1 MANPALNSDTL
12 SNGLSKGFL
21 AQATQVDD
29 GTANDDSNS
38 PAVNAPAKVAGEFL
52 DRVRGAGSDYD
63 SAKARSDNARDA
75 MIKAMASAGDRLRN
89 MNFGPSEQEQNS
101 SMAAAWSA
109 NTKTGRFGESMGNV
123 YAQQAAN
130 AKAAR
135 EAELQK
141 QQMLSQYGVG
151 LAGAQYNQ
159 AQKDMADA
167 TGAARAFSGP
177 ANTNQRIVGQ
187 EMGKGYKD
195 NGDGTFS
202 LVTDGSGMTY
212 LEAQN
217 KAKLYGKPLM
227 LKNADGT
234 TSPAL
239 ASSVVGGHMPVGN
252 APAQAPKTSPQTAS
266 APPPQAPGSTPATPA
281 APPNPTAASVMR
293 SKGVVTPT
301 DNKPPNPYDVYTPTY
316 LPNLPGNVFTSQNLR
331 PAFERAA
338 DVAFSP
344 QALSQFSSN
353 VNAKGQGYGQT
364 TDSKIQQKAIDKF
377 NDLDKEKSKSVVSQ
391 ASAGLKNIDEIY
403 ALLNSGGST
412 GAWTDSA
419 AEIVNKAQQLG
430 LLKPG
435 EGSSLKNLSYADFGA
450 ALGKKLNDLTT
461 QGLTTTYG
469 SRVTNMDV
477 TQALK
482 SSPNPNMPDAAV
494 RLMLKWKAAT
504 LEADLQANALK
515 SKFSTLPGVDPRQFS
530 SWYKK
535 YLDPYSNSVV
545 RNQPELKDAD
555 PINAT
560 FKNLNGEIPEL
571 KQVNQ
576 NGWALEQGKTGSYG
590 YVNPHDR
597 TQYVGVGRVY

>member
-1 MANPALNSDTL
+1 MANPALNSNPL
-12 SNGLSKGFL
+12 ANGPL
-21 AQATQVDD
+21 AQAAQVDD

-89 MNFGPSEQEQNS
+89 MNFGPNEQEQNS

-109 NTKTGRFGESMGNV
+109 NTKTGRFGEAMGNV

-151 LAGAQYNQ
+151 LAGAQYSQ

-316 LPNLPGNVFTSQNLR
+316 LPNLPGNVFTSQSVR

-364 TDSKIQQKAIDKF
+364 TDSKIQEAAIKVYNKDT
-377 NDLDKEKSKSVVSQ
+377 LDKDKNVVNQ
-391 ASAGLKNIDEIY
+391 ASSGLKNIDEIY
-403 ALLNSGGST
+403 GMLNAGGST
-412 GAWTDSA
+412 GAWTQQASGV
-419 AEIVNKAQQLG
+419 VNKLQQLG
-430 LLKPG
+430 LVEPG
-435 EGSSLKNLSYADFGA
+435 EADQLKKLSYADFGDA
-450 ALGKKLNDLTT
+450 INKKLTDLATT
-461 QGLTTTYG
+461 GLSTTYG
-469 SRVTNMDV
+469 ARITNMDV

-482 SSPNPNMPDAAV
+482 SSPNVDMTEAAV
-494 RLMLKWKAAT
+494 RTLLKWKAEA
-504 LEADLQANALK
+504 LESDLQASALK

-535 YLDPYSNSVV
+535 YLDPYSNSAV
-545 RNQPELKDAD
+545 RNQPELKDVD
-555 PINAT
+555 PIIST
-560 FKNLNGEIPEL
+560 FKNYKGEVPEL
-571 KQVNQ
+571 RPVDHQ
-576 NGWALEQGKTGSYG
+576 GWQLVHNSSGMG
-590 YVNPHDR
+590 YVNPNNR
-597 TQYVGVGRVY
+597 TQFREVKAY